1 MDGIEST
8 GAIPAPALPAALQYA
23 GQIAL
28 RQKTARATLEELAD
42 SSDEKKRQL
51 AKDFESVLLTRLFD
65 QVKES
70 IGSTGF
76 DDDPAADQIQGLFW
90 SYLAQ
95 DVAAKG
101 GFGLWEDIYQH
112 FKDLEGQPTS
122 GELMNKEL

>member
-76 DDDPAADQIQGLFW
+76 DDDPA
-90 SYLAQ
+90 Q